1 MTPVSR
7 WLLLAIATWLPAG
20 VFAAGD
26 PARELAFGSV
36 AMDIP
41 AAMHKRLS
49 PLTDYLT
56 RELGL
61 PVRLKLAPNLTTA
74 VEDLARGAVDL
85 AYLTPVAYLE
95 AKTAGDIQLIA
106 KTVTKGK
113 STFNLMVVVRED
125 SPIRNMRELAGRRF
139 AFGDR
144 AAILQRAVVVGAG
157 IALDE
162 LGDYQFI
169 GHYDNIVRGVL
180 NRDFDAGILKD
191 TTAYAWAGKGIRIL
205 HTSPDLPPYNISSIR
220 SLDPALRGKIRKAL
234 LRLDT
239 KNPEHRTIIKTLD
252 EDYDGFVDARD
263 ADYDIVRKLVAPFE
277 KAK

>member
-1 MTPVSR
+1 MAPVNR
-7 WLLLAIATWLPAG
+7 WLWLGIAAWLPAA
-20 VFAAGD
+20 VFAAD
-26 PARELAFGSV
+26 APARELAFGSV

-74 VEDLARGAVDL
+74 ATELARGAVDL

-95 AKTAGDIQLIA
+95 AKTAGDVQIVA

-113 STFNLMVVVRED
+113 STFNLMIVVRED
-125 SPIRNMRELAGRRF
+125 SPIRNVRELAGRRF

-144 AAILQRAVVVGAG
+144 AAVLQRAVVVGAG
-157 IALDE
+157 VALDE

-205 HTSPDLPPYNISSIR
+205 HTSPDLPPYNISAFR

-234 LRLDT
+234 LRLDARDA
-239 KNPEHRTIIKTLD
+239 EHRAVIKTLD
-252 EDYDGFVDARD
+252 EDYDGFMDARD
-263 ADYDIVRKLVAPFE
+263 ADYDVVRRLVAPFE